1 MATNQLR
8 LALAAMLAL
17 SPAAVRAR
25 STPPPGSTQAVPLS
39 YVSLRLSPQLGKAL
53 PAVRAALVGLP
64 VRLAEPADYEL
75 TTKRNFPQT
84 LIVTDL
90 RQRRE
95 DWDTDFAGDDESA
108 QLIPRTFELGNLV
121 IGDFRDALVDLI
133 ARVLRAKTLLALKTP
148 SGAAGIDTCIAW
160 PQGGDLPLDS
170 GCHPPDATGMLTAVA
185 EGLGPFGVEVR
196 NRSNQPRYVAILVV
210 EPWLGIQQLDFPNP
224 GSGKP
229 LAPGANIQT
238 DVIDPLN
245 PLSESVAVVT
255 ISSPRPIDAGAFVQ
269 PSLVQYRNE
278 LACGGELPACDLTP
292 PKADI
297 SDWSVSTIQQKV
309 ERERLEQMGGG
320 ASVLDGM
327 ALWMAEIYSTVP
339 FTKAEI
345 AADALKPVK
354 DREHLAERNEA
365 ELNHRCGGTRIAP
378 DLVVTAAHCVAQGHY
393 AGSGMAQVLDE
404 RRVRVGTPHLGWGGT
419 TYAIS
424 GVAVPAGYVAGRQD
438 DDIALLL
445 IKPDRDTGLV
455 EQVTLGVGSR
465 PLTVG
470 TRLTGYGWGY
480 TGAVAPNSNPM
491 FNLVTELQ
499 HNPDRLQFG
508 EMVALGRGNCQQL
521 LGRPVGGGMVCL
533 VAPATAEGTQP
544 ERNVF
549 TCRGDSGGPLVRG
562 EGLNA
567 ELVGVTSWSLG
578 CGYKAFPSVY
588 TNVTKYGRWL
598 AAARKQLVPGAAIRV
613 DENGAPSQPE
623 GRRQSAQ

>member
-8 LALAAMLAL
+8 LALAATLAL
-17 SPAAVRAR
+17 FPIAAPARPG
-25 STPPPGSTQAVPLS
+25 PPPGSAQAVQQS
-39 YVSLRLSPQLGKAL
+39 YINLRLSPQLGKGL

-90 RQRRE
+90 RQLGE
-95 DWDTDFAGDDESA
+95 DWDTDFAGDDESPR
-108 QLIPRTFELGNLV
+108 LIPRTFELGNLV
-121 IGDFRDALVDLI
+121 IGDFRGALVDLV

-148 SGAAGIDTCIAW
+148 SGAAGIDTCMAW
-160 PQGGDLPLDS
+160 PQGGDLPLAS
-170 GCHPPDATGMLTAVA
+170 GCHPPDASGMLTAVA
-185 EGLGPFGVEVR
+185 EGMGPFGIEVR
-196 NRSNQPRYVAILVV
+196 NRSNQPRYVAVLTV
-210 EPWLGIQQLDFPNP
+210 EPWLGIQQLAFANA

-229 LAPGANIQT
+229 LAPGANAQT
-238 DVIDPLN
+238 DVIDLLN
-245 PLSESVAVVT
+245 SMSESVTVVT

-278 LACGGELPACDLTP
+278 LACGGELPGCELAP
-292 PKADI
+292 PEADI
-297 SDWSVSTIQQKV
+297 SDWSISMIQQKV
-309 ERERLEQMGGG
+309 ERERLAQMGGG

-393 AGSGMAQVLDE
+393 AGAGMVQVLDE

-419 TYAIS
+419 TYAIA
-424 GVAVPAGYVAGRQD
+424 GVAVPTGYVAGRQE
-438 DDIALLL
+438 DDIAVLL

-455 EQVTLGVGSR
+455 EQVTLAVGSR
-465 PLTVG
+465 PLAVG

-480 TGAVAPNSNPM
+480 TGAVAPAKNPM
-491 FNLVTELQ
+491 FNLLEELQ

-508 EMVALGRGNCQQL
+508 EMVALGRGKCQQL
-521 LGRPVGGGMVCL
+521 LRRPVGGGMVCL

-562 EGLNA
+562 VGLNA

-578 CGYKAFPSVY
+578 CGYKDFPSVY
-588 TNVTKYGRWL
+588 TNVTKYGRWI
-598 AAARKQLVPGAAIRV
+598 AAARHRLKPGAAIRV
-613 DENGAPSQPE
+613 DEKGAPSLRE
-623 GRRQSAQ
+623 GRPQGR